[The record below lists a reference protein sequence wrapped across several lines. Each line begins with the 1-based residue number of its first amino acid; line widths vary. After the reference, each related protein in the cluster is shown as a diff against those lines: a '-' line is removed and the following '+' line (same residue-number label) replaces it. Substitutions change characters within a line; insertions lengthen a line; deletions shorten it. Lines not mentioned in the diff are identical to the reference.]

1 MYGGDILNGL
11 KLVNV
16 CFIISEFSKL
26 LICKIFCIMLLED
39 RNFRKGKIM
48 NYKVL
53 MIDDDEVIAQSTA
66 EYFNMFD
73 IKTAY
78 VTGFEKA
85 VDFLEKE
92 QVSLLLLDINLGN
105 KSGFELCK
113 RVRQN
118 YDMPILFISARTSDD
133 DVLTAL
139 NIGGDDYIKKPYT
152 LNILLAKVKAIL
164 NRYEQ
169 AKEMAEYIADK
180 QQTPNESNSREC
192 GTDIENGCIKLTEE
206 IILDTNLHK
215 LKQGEN
221 QISLKAME
229 YKMLLYLWENR
240 NRVVTKEELLKNV
253 WNDEFIGEGTLAVHI
268 RHLREKIETD
278 PKKPEIIKTIWGVGY
293 MIEEYK
299 F

>member
-1 MYGGDILNGL
+1 
-11 KLVNV
+11 
-16 CFIISEFSKL
+16 
-26 LICKIFCIMLLED
+26 
-39 RNFRKGKIM
+39 M

-78 VTGFEKA
+78 VTSFEEA
-85 VDFLEKE
+85 EDFLKKE
-92 QVSLLLLDINLGN
+92 QVSLLLLDINLGD

-113 RVRQN
+113 RVREN

-164 NRYEQ
+164 SRYEK
-169 AKEMAEYIADK
+169 AKEMAEHAAGN
-180 QQTPNESNSREC
+180 QQSGDASTSMKLRTDRE
-192 GTDIENGCIKLTEE
+192 DGCIKLTEE
-206 IILDTNLHK
+206 IVLDMNVHK
-215 LKQGEN
+215 IKRADT

-229 YKMLLYLWENR
+229 YKMLLYLLENR

-253 WNDEFIGEGTLAVHI
+253 WNDEFIGEGTLSVHI
-268 RHLREKIETD
+268 RHLREKIEVE
-278 PKKPEIIKTIWGVGY
+278 PKNPEIIKTVWGVGY
-293 MIEEYK
+293 MIEEYD

>member
-1 MYGGDILNGL
+1 MD
-11 KLVNV
+11 
-16 CFIISEFSKL
+16 
-26 LICKIFCIMLLED
+26 
-39 RNFRKGKIM
+39 
-48 NYKVL
+48 YKVL
-53 MIDDDEVIAQSTA
+53 VIDDDEVIAQSTA

-78 VTGFEKA
+78 VTSFEQAVEFFEK
-85 VDFLEKE
+85 K
-92 QVSLLLLDINLGN
+92 QVSLLLLDINLGD

-113 RVRQN
+113 NIRKK

-139 NIGGDDYIKKPYT
+139 NIGGDDYIKKPFT

-164 NRYEQ
+164 SRYEQ
-169 AKEMAEYIADK
+169 AKEMAELIAGK
-180 QQTPNESNSREC
+180 QQSGDQSNTGFQAS
-192 GTDIENGCIKLTEE
+192 IENGCIRLTDE

-215 LKQGEN
+215 LKRGEK

-229 YKMLLYLWENR
+229 YKMLLYLLENR
-240 NRVVTKEELLKNV
+240 NRVVTKDELLKNV
-253 WNDEFIGEGTLAVHI
+253 WNDEFIGEGTLSVHI
-268 RHLREKIETD
+268 RHLREKIEAD
-278 PKKPEIIKTIWGVGY
+278 PKNPEIIKTVWGVGY

>member
-1 MYGGDILNGL
+1 MD
-11 KLVNV
+11 
-16 CFIISEFSKL
+16 
-26 LICKIFCIMLLED
+26 
-39 RNFRKGKIM
+39 
-48 NYKVL
+48 YKVL

-78 VTGFEKA
+78 VTGFEEA

-92 QVSLLLLDINLGN
+92 QVSLLLLDINLGD

-113 RVRQN
+113 RVREN

-133 DVLTAL
+133 DMLTAL

-164 NRYEQ
+164 SRYEK
-169 AKEMAEYIADK
+169 AKEMAEYVAGNQKSGDASIGMK
-180 QQTPNESNSREC
+180 LQTDRE
-192 GTDIENGCIKLTEE
+192 DGCIKLTEE
-206 IILDTNLHK
+206 IVLDTNVHK
-215 LKQGEN
+215 IKRVDI

-229 YKMLLYLWENR
+229 YKMLLYLLKNR

-253 WNDEFIGEGTLAVHI
+253 WNDEFIGEGTLSVHI
-268 RHLREKIETD
+268 RHLREKIEAD
-278 PKKPEIIKTIWGVGY
+278 PKNPEIIKTIWGVGY
-293 MIEEYK
+293 MIEEY
-299 F
+299 